1 MSARRRSPSTS
12 LSSATSAESGA
23 ELRHPL
29 PVPGPSA
36 GAWGGWRGRAGSPSM
51 AGLMSMPIQQW
62 PSRDLYEVLGVPATA
77 TAAQIKTA
85 YYEQSFRYHPDRN
98 AGSAA
103 AAARFA
109 AVSEAYRVLGSA
121 ALRRQYDR
129 GLLGAPRP
137 PGRPPAAAAA
147 APPRPP
153 ARPVVR
159 TGPGPGPPL
168 FDFDAFYRAHY
179 GEQLERE
186 QLLRARREQLRLRRE
201 EAAAHG
207 FSRTLSN
214 LPGRTKPRPVA
225 AHILVGT

>member
-1 MSARRRSPSTS
+1 MAPAALGRLWRLLPGAPRPGRAPPPSRAAQTD
-12 LSSATSAESGA
+12 G
-23 ELRHPL
+23 
-29 PVPGPSA
+29 A
-36 GAWGGWRGRAGSPSM
+36 GASRPR
-51 AGLMSMPIQQW
+51 
-62 PSRDLYEVLGVPATA
+62 RDLYEVLGVPSTA

-129 GLLGAPRP
+129 GLLSAEGLRGAPRP
-137 PGRPPAAAAA
+137 RGRPHAA
-147 APPRPP
+147 APPPP
-153 ARPVVR
+153 PPRAPAAR
-159 TGPGPGPPL
+159 PGPGPPP

-179 GEQLERE
+179 GEQLQRE

-201 EAAAHG
+201 EAAAQG
-207 FSRTLSN
+207 RLSA
-214 LPGRTKPRPVA
+214 LSDLSIGLFFLLGLA
-225 AHILVGT
+225 ILYGLK

>member
-1 MSARRRSPSTS
+1 MELGRLRRRLLLLLLPAAPPPSR
-12 LSSATSAESGA
+12 SAHTG
-23 ELRHPL
+23 
-29 PVPGPSA
+29 GGGA
-36 GAWGGWRGRAGSPSM
+36 GAPRPR
-51 AGLMSMPIQQW
+51 
-62 PSRDLYEVLGVPATA
+62 RDLYEVLGVPRTA

-121 ALRRQYDR
+121 ALRRKYDR
-129 GLLGAPRP
+129 GLLSPQELRDAP
-137 PGRPPAAAAA
+137 G
-147 APPRPP
+147 PRPP
-153 ARPVVR
+153 ARRRLAAPPPPR
-159 TGPGPGPPL
+159 APAARAGPAPPP

-201 EAAAHG
+201 EAAEQGRLRA
-207 FSRTLSN
+207 LSS
-214 LPGRTKPRPVA
+214 LSVGLLFFTGVA
-225 AHILVGT
+225 ILYGLK